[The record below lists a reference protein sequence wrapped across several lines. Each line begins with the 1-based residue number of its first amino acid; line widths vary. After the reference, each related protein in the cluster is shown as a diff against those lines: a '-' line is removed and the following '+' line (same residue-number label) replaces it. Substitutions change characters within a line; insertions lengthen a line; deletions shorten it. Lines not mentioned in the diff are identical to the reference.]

1 MIFGNISRKNVFNI
15 IQFKRRNT
23 LMRKLFAFTFL
34 LTLAL
39 ICNAQAETK
48 LDPAEQARQ
57 DSIID
62 KYLKHGAWQYNYFS
76 RQWQENIDEGL
87 KQDSTVAYLWQQ
99 KAMPLFKQRKYE
111 LAMTYLDRAVRYDTS
126 DWIGYRAFIKCIF
139 AKTYRSALSDL
150 ALCKQR
156 EPDAGVMDHSYDF
169 YMALCYLQLNQFDT
183 ALTVLKHDIAKADK
197 GGLPNGAHY
206 LDLFY
211 LGIAYYELEDYNNAI
226 AAFDRSLQQYPNFS
240 DAEYYKGQCVGLLG
254 DRDKCDL
261 LISQAKAD
269 AQKGFSINE
278 DNAVYEMYPY
288 QVNWK

>member
-1 MIFGNISRKNVFNI
+1 MW
-15 IQFKRRNT
+15 
-23 LMRKLFAFTFL
+23 KLFAFTFL
-34 LTLAL
+34 LTLIL
-39 ICNAQAETK
+39 ICDAQAGTK
-48 LDPAEQARQ
+48 LDPVEQARQ
-57 DSIID
+57 DSIIA
-62 KYLKHGAWQYNYFS
+62 KYLKRGAWKHNYFS
-76 RQWQENIDEGL
+76 REWQENIDEGL

-111 LAMTYLDRAVRYDTS
+111 LGMTYLDKAVRYDTGEFLS
-126 DWIGYRAFIKCIF
+126 YRAFIKCIF
-139 AKTYRSALSDL
+139 AKTYKSALKDFEE
-150 ALCKQR
+150 CKR
-156 EPDAGVMDHSYDF
+156 RNPGAGIMDHSYDF

-183 ALTVLKHDIAKADK
+183 ALAVLKRDIAKADN

-206 LDLFY
+206 LDIFY

-226 AAFDRSLQQYPNFS
+226 ATFDRSLQQYPNFS

-254 DRDKCDL
+254 DRDKSDL

-269 AQKGFSINE
+269 AQKGYTINE